1 MLSLTRT
8 TAPEIL
14 EALSHSRFR
23 ARFHLSDKLLAY
35 AREKNDVLAE
45 HARKL
50 LNERLAPVR
59 LHGNDGRQTPMKGHP
74 VFVAQHATALC
85 CRGCIAKWYGID
97 PARNLTSDELE
108 AAVQIVLTWI
118 ARQVQSVPAHSAQ
131 KARRAA
137 SGGAGA
143 VSGKQL
149 SLF

>member
-8 TAPEIL
+8 PALEIL

-35 AREKNDVLAE
+35 ARDKNDVLAE

-50 LNERLAPVR
+50 LNERLAPVS

-85 CRGCIAKWYGID
+85 CRGCMAKWYGID

-108 AAVQIVLTWI
+108 AAVQIVVAWI
-118 ARQVQSVPAHSAQ
+118 ARQVQSASAHSAQ

-137 SGGAGA
+137 SGGALA
-143 VSGKQL
+143 VSGRQL

>member
-8 TAPEIL
+8 PAPEIL

-50 LNERLAPVR
+50 LNERLAPIG

-85 CRGCIAKWYGID
+85 CRGCMEKWYGID
-97 PARNLTSDELE
+97 PSRNLTSDELE
-108 AAVQIVLTWI
+108 AAVQIVLAWI
-118 ARQVQSVPAHSAQ
+118 ARQVQSSPAHSAQ

-137 SGGAGA
+137 SGGASA
-143 VSGKQL
+143 LSGRQL

>member
-1 MLSLTRT
+1 MLYFTK
-8 TAPEIL
+8 
-14 EALSHSRFR
+14 
-23 ARFHLSDKLLAY
+23 LSDKLLAY

-50 LNERLAPVR
+50 LNERLAPEG

-74 VFVAQHATALC
+74 VFVAQHVTALC
-85 CRGCIAKWYGID
+85 CRGCMARWYGID

-108 AAVQIVLTWI
+108 AAVQIVLAWI
-118 ARQVQSVPAHSAQ
+118 ARQVQSAPARSAQ

-137 SGGAGA
+137 WGGASA
-143 VSGKQL
+143 LSGRQL